1 MTAWQALILG
11 LVQGVTEFLPV
22 SSSGHLAL
30 FQYWFNFQESLL
42 FFDVF
47 LHAASL
53 IAIGWF
59 FWPHL
64 KQLKLKDYWLLI
76 VGTLPAVGVGL
87 LFQDTIEAFF
97 SLPLLVGLALI
108 ITGLINAQSQR
119 LLKSLPKEPIP
130 LNEKKA
136 FVIGF
141 FQSLALTPGI
151 SRSGTTLFGSFSQ
164 KLNKEQAF
172 TFTFLLGIPAILGA
186 NLFQVI
192 QVITENQTL
201 PHWSLLLSG
210 GGGALIASLLSLA
223 LLKKL
228 ITQSKLYLFSWYCLL
243 IGGGVVLS
251 QLIR

>member
-59 FWPHL
+59 FWPHI

-192 QVITENQTL
+192 QVSAMVRAIIKMVQNHFQNKLKSFDFQRSGSPKGPTIANQIKML
-201 PHWSLLLSG
+201 HHFKYHLVSPVLR
-210 GGGALIASLLSLA
+210 
-223 LLKKL
+223 
-228 ITQSKLYLFSWYCLL
+228 
-243 IGGGVVLS
+243 GGVL
-251 QLIR
+251 